1 MDPSRST
8 TAPTRGFGAT
18 RPQPRHAR
26 SRARCIASGSE
37 TRSEADA
44 ETDPS
49 IDMPRL
55 GIEVRVRLAQ
65 VLILPRLIAQ
75 LADEL
80 DGHEIEPGVQ
90 KQHLARGAAVQRHG
104 ADGVERRVVVEPHG

>member
-37 TRSEADA
+37 TRSEAEA
-44 ETDPS
+44 EADTS
-49 IDMPRL
+49 VDMPRL
-55 GIEVRVRLAQ
+55 GIEVRVCLAQ

-75 LADEL
+75 LAHEFH
-80 DGHEIEPGVQ
+80 GHEVEPGVQ
-90 KQHLARGAAVQRHG
+90 KQDLARGAAVQRHRS
-104 ADGVERRVVVEPHG
+104 D